1 MKLELDKQYLH
12 TKPNILRCCTL
23 AAGETHVELP
33 EGIIS
38 IEENA
43 FANCDALESISIP
56 CSVTSIKKNA
66 FSGLKNLHTVSV
78 SLDACFSDEPFNRCT
93 GLKALI
99 VKPVKRA
106 DLQVIDEH
114 WTRNFGSAT
123 KTIETLVIEDG
134 IVKIC
139 KDAFKGFKALR
150 SVTLPESLTELAGLN
165 DCSALETVSLPK
177 KLKKLGDKAFSG
189 CAALRDINLP
199 DSVSTVGDY
208 AFSRCT
214 SLTEPIYTKKGKCLW
229 FVPMNATEFIMPD
242 TVEKIAPTLIY
253 NHKMLKSVVLST
265 RLKKISAGAF
275 NDCAKLEN
283 IVIPE
288 GVQEIERF
296 AFNKCVSLTHVEI
309 PASLTTIR
317 RQAFQECQSLSSFT
331 WTGTGP
337 TKVTD
342 DIFFACPLH
351 GKRIPGMPNL

>member
-66 FSGLKNLHTVSV
+66 FAGLKNLHTVSV

-93 GLKALI
+93 GLKTLI

-106 DLQVIDEH
+106 DLQVVDEQ

-189 CAALRDINLP
+189 CAALRDIR
-199 DSVSTVGDY
+199 VC
-208 AFSRCT
+208 F
-214 SLTEPIYTKKGKCLW
+214 
-229 FVPMNATEFIMPD
+229 
-242 TVEKIAPTLIY
+242 
-253 NHKMLKSVVLST
+253 
-265 RLKKISAGAF
+265 
-275 NDCAKLEN
+275 
-283 IVIPE
+283 
-288 GVQEIERF
+288 
-296 AFNKCVSLTHVEI
+296 
-309 PASLTTIR
+309 
-317 RQAFQECQSLSSFT
+317 
-331 WTGTGP
+331 
-337 TKVTD
+337 
-342 DIFFACPLH
+342 
-351 GKRIPGMPNL
+351 